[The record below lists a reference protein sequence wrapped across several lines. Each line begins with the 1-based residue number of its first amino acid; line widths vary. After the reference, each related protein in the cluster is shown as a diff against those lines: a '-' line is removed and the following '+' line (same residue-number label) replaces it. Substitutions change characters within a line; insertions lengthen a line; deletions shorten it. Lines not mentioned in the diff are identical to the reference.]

1 MGRRN
6 DKAREQSKAGERTG
20 RATAV
25 DGTRSEVM
33 AGVGKG
39 GTGFKGNAG
48 GGWHSIRRGGTLKVR
63 HLCNQCLDNNC
74 GGHYERGR
82 PEGGV
87 NLLGEVRGQS
97 QSQRKSG
104 VGHSQRQGS
113 Q

>member
-1 MGRRN
+1 
-6 DKAREQSKAGERTG
+6 
-20 RATAV
+20 
-25 DGTRSEVM
+25 M

-48 GGWHSIRRGGTLKVR
+48 GGWHSIRMGEHSRSDTYVISAC
-63 HLCNQCLDNNC
+63 HNC

-87 NLLGEVRGQS
+87 NLLGAVRGQS
-97 QSQRKSG
+97 QDQRKSG

-113 Q
+113 QQ